1 MTLKTLV
8 TLKTLEIIMKRA
20 ITLLIVV
27 WSFVGFGFAQGTFTN
42 PILGGDFPDPTILR
56 DGQDYYLTN
65 SAFDYQPGLVV
76 YHSRDLVHWEP
87 ISYALRTYLGS
98 IWAPDIKKY
107 KGKYYIYFTVHGDR
121 RTNCVVWADSPKGPW
136 SDPIDLN
143 IGDIDPCF
151 VEGEDGKCYLVMSG
165 GNRWTLADDGLS
177 VVPNSKVHFYDGWQ
191 YPKEWLTE
199 GFCLEGPKLYR
210 IGKYFYYISAEGGT
224 AGPPTSHMVVV
235 ARSKS
240 IHGPWENMPT
250 NPLIHTYSRDE
261 RWWSKGHGSLI
272 DTPDGKWYCVYHAY
286 ENGFYNLGRQ
296 TLMEP
301 VHFTSDGWITADGG
315 DASGELPCPTLQK
328 QVGRLDRLGEF
339 RLGLDWRFYKS
350 FNPERVKVEDG
361 TLTLQARGNSLGSS
375 APLMFIAGAHRYEIE
390 AEIQLQGKVRAGL
403 CLYYNA
409 QYNVGTAFDG
419 ERRFRYRRDQANGVG
434 KAETNHLWLR
444 LRNDAHVVTAYWS
457 TDGKE
462 WNRETWGQEISGFNH
477 NTLYEF
483 QSILPGVFCEGDG
496 CAIFKHFKYREL

>member
-1 MTLKTLV
+1 
-8 TLKTLEIIMKRA
+8 MKRV

-27 WSFVGFGFAQGTFTN
+27 WSFVGMGFSQGTFTN

-56 DGQDYYLTN
+56 DGKDYYLTN

-76 YHSRDLVHWEP
+76 YHSRDLVNWVP
-87 ISYALRTYLGS
+87 VSYALRTYLGS

-121 RTNCVVWADSPKGPW
+121 RTNCVVWADSPQGPW

-191 YPKEWLTE
+191 YPQEWLTE

-210 IGKYFYYISAEGGT
+210 IGDYFYYISAEGGT

-250 NPLIHTYSRDE
+250 NPLIHTYTRDE

-301 VHFTSDGWITADGG
+301 VHFTSDGWIVADGG

-328 QVGRLDRLGEF
+328 QEGRLDRLGEF

-350 FNPERVKVEDG
+350 FNPERVQVEQG
-361 TLTLQARGNSLGSS
+361 VLILQGKGNSLGSS
-375 APLMFIAGAHRYEIE
+375 APLMFIAGTHRYEIE

-403 CLYYNA
+403 CLYYNDK
-409 QYNVGTAFDG
+409 YNVGTAFDG
-419 ERRFRYRRDQANGVG
+419 ERRFRYRRDQANVVG
-434 KAETNHLWLR
+434 KVETNHLWLR
-444 LRNDAHVVTAYWS
+444 LCNDAHVVTAYWS
-457 TDGKE
+457 LDGKQ
-462 WNRETWGQEISGFNH
+462 WNRETWGQEVSGFNH

-483 QSILPGVFCEGDG
+483 QSVLPGVFCEGDG
-496 CAIFKHFKYREL
+496 HAVFKNFKYREL